1 MKTHRNNAKALLCC
15 TISFLFSQLS
25 HAQNTDSV
33 ESRWKNYIDLKSYS
47 VPFWK
52 ADTITDEITQVI
64 KVNGLSTSTLL
75 FRAKKVLSVKAA
87 NYNKVYKQGTDWTYT
102 GGKLRIKPG
111 SSIPFIKKED
121 LVYTTDKPGWSMT
134 GKAPGT
140 FVLFSESTFFNKMQ
154 IAVTYI
160 PEHGQLWKGPVPVF
174 AAKNLPNT
182 LSKLTGKQDLKV
194 VFYGNSIETGCNSSG
209 FQNSPPYM
217 PSWPE
222 LIVYNLRKE
231 YGPQVIFAN
240 PSVGGKLAEWGKEE
254 AATRVVPEKPDL
266 VIIGFGMNDGT
277 ANITP
282 DKYRNDIKSIINA
295 VTAQNPN
302 AEFILIAPMLPNP
315 DAVQNGLQNLYKAEL
330 DKLCKKGT
338 IVADL
343 TGVHRELLKHKTY
356 QDMTG
361 NNVNHPNDYLARW
374 YAQYICG
381 FLIK

>member
-1 MKTHRNNAKALLCC
+1 VKKLLNNLKIILLC
-15 TISFLFSQLS
+15 TISLLYAQLTY
-25 HAQNTDSV
+25 AQVDSTG
-33 ESRWKNYIDLKSYS
+33 SKWKNYIDLNSYS

-52 ADTITDEITQVI
+52 ADTITDEISQVI
-64 KVNGLSTSTLL
+64 NANGISTGTLL
-75 FRAKKVLSVKAA
+75 FKAKKVLSVKAA
-87 NYNKVYKQGTDWTYT
+87 NFIKVFKQGTDWTYSN
-102 GGKLRIKPG
+102 GKIFIKPG
-111 SSIPFIKKED
+111 SAIPFIKKED

-140 FVLFSESTFFNKMQ
+140 FVLFSESTFFNTMQ

-174 AAKNLPNT
+174 ATKNLPHA
-182 LSKLTGKQDLKV
+182 LSKLQGKEDLKV

-209 FQNSPPYM
+209 FQNSAPYM

-222 LIVYNLRKE
+222 LIIYNLRKE
-231 YGPQVIFAN
+231 YGPQVRFAN

-254 AATRVVPEKPDL
+254 AAVRVVPEKPDL
-266 VIIGFGMNDGT
+266 AIIGFGMNDGS
-277 ANITP
+277 ANISP
-282 DKYRNDIKSIINA
+282 DKYREDIRSMIEA
-295 VTAQNPN
+295 VTTQNPN

-330 DKLCKKGT
+330 DKLCKTGI

-343 TGVHRELLKHKTY
+343 TGVHQELLKHKAY

-374 YAQYICG
+374 YAQFICG